1 MKTPNFRLS
10 KYNDIL
16 SDDVLIHN
24 TWYKFD

>member
-24 TWYKFD
+24 T